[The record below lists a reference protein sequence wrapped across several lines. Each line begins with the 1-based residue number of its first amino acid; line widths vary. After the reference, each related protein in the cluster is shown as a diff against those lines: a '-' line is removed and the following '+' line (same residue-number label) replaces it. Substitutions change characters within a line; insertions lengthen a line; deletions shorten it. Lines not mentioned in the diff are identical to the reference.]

1 MPSQSAAAGA
11 KMPPDICIVSG
22 GPSARGFD
30 FRKIAS
36 SKIITVNDSFLS
48 VPRSDAVV
56 SIDRD
61 WITDR
66 ACKLIRYPGEL
77 FTLHRPGEPRP
88 WTRCGQRCWTFRT
101 EPGLSELW
109 AEVFSVGCSGS
120 AALNVAYLMRP
131 RSIGLIGFDYDGS
144 GRHWF
149 DDSKNRRT
157 NAVDTWQRWA
167 DGFAAMVPQL
177 GAAGIKVINY
187 NSDSRITAFERR
199 SLDTIG
205 S

>member
-1 MPSQSAAAGA
+1 MPH
-11 KMPPDICIVSG
+11 DICIVAG

-36 SKIITVNDSFLS
+36 SKIIAVNDSFLS

-56 SIDRD
+56 SVDRD

-66 ACKLIRYPGEL
+66 ACELIRYPGEL
-77 FTLHRPGEPRP
+77 FTLHRPGEARP

-101 EPGLSELW
+101 EPGLSESW

-131 RSIGLIGFDYDGS
+131 MSIGLIGFDYDGC

-149 DDSKNRRT
+149 DDSKKRRT
-157 NAVDTWQRWA
+157 NHAETWQRWA
-167 DGFAAMVPQL
+167 DGFASMVPQL
-177 GAAGIKVINY
+177 DDAGICVVNY
-187 NSDSRITAFERR
+187 NPDSRITAFERR